1 MVNYLN
7 FEKPLSKIEGKIREL
22 NEVRLQDDNG
32 SISLNEINK
41 LEARAQEVLANLY
54 KNLSTW
60 EKTQVARHPERPHFL
75 DYSKGLANNFIGM
88 TIEILNVSS
97 LVCLSQLKN
106 KSKQTK

>member
-60 EKTQVARHPERPHFL
+60 EKTQVARHPDRPHFL
-75 DYSKGLANNFIGM
+75 DYSKGWLIISYLFRA
-88 TIEILNVSS
+88 TDL
-97 LVCLSQLKN
+97 LVKIRL
-106 KSKQTK
+106 

>member
-60 EKTQVARHPERPHFL
+60 EKTQVARHPDRPHFL
-75 DYSKGLANNFIGM
+75 DYSKGLANNFIPLSGDRSFGEDKASM
-88 TIEILNVSS
+88 TLD
-97 LVCLSQLKN
+97 LLLKFVI
-106 KSKQTK
+106 